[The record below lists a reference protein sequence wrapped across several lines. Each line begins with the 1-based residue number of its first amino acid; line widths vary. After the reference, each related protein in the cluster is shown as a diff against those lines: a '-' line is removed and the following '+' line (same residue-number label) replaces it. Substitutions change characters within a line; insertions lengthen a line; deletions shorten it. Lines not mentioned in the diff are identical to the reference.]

1 MTGFKALRTAIIAKI
16 NDTLEEIDIDE
27 RLIYEALWSPADIVK
42 LPSVIILPE
51 ELESGYEN
59 TAGGRRRIYVFR
71 GYILEELKSGRKQSE
86 IEQELSDC
94 IDFLIELFDKKQSLT
109 VEGLLH
115 VRPTPSVWGDVTY
128 GGGQARFASL
138 TIACEVI
145 VDST

>member
-1 MTGFKALRTAIIAKI
+1 MTGFKILRGAIVDKI
-16 NDTLEEIDIDE
+16 NEALEDFDIDK
-27 RLIYEALWSPADIVK
+27 RLIYEALWSPADITK

-59 TAGGRRRIYVFR
+59 TAGGRRRIYIFR
-71 GYILEELKSGRKQSE
+71 GYILEELKSGRKQTE
-86 IEQELSDC
+86 IEEELSDC
-94 IDFLIELFDKKQSLT
+94 IDFLIELFDKKQSLI

-115 VRPTPSVWGDVTY
+115 VRPTPSVWGNVTY
-128 GGGQARFASL
+128 GGGEARFASL